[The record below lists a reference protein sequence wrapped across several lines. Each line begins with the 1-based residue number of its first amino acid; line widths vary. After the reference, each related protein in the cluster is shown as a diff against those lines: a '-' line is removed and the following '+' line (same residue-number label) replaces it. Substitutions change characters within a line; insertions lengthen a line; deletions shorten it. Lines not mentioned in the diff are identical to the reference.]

1 MARMVEHMSPLPS
14 SIRMLSNPVHTGRM
28 PLAGA
33 IASSATIITTG
44 TGTTGHGWVSARE

>member
-1 MARMVEHMSPLPS
+1 
-14 SIRMLSNPVHTGRM
+14 MLSIPVSAGRV

-33 IASSATIITTG
+33 MIFSTAIITTG

>member
-1 MARMVEHMSPLPS
+1 MSPLAS
-14 SIRMLSNPVHTGRM
+14 SIRMLSNPAHAGRM

-33 IASSATIITTG
+33 IASSATTITTG

>member
-1 MARMVEHMSPLPS
+1 MARMVDPMSPLPA
-14 SIRMLSNPVHTGRM
+14 SIRMLSNPVHAGRM

>member
-1 MARMVEHMSPLPS
+1 MTRMVGSMSLLFSPARMP
-14 SIRMLSNPVHTGRM
+14 SNPVRTGCM

-33 IASSATIITTG
+33 MISSATTITTG

>member
-1 MARMVEHMSPLPS
+1 MARMVGRMSPVSS
-14 SIRMLSNPVHTGRM
+14 SIRMLSNPVLTGRM